1 MPFSV
6 FQKLTGRKKPPA
18 QAPSEVALH
27 HRNLS
32 LMAARFSPAR
42 PLYFLHVPKTM
53 GTAIRYGLENGV
65 AGKEVLFPYQE
76 QYYPHQLELPGGA
89 AALAEPKS
97 CYFGHFGWDLP
108 AVLPGR
114 PWTILTV
121 LRDPKDRLLS
131 LFDYCRQFG
140 QLPKDLILE
149 EWLENKVRCLDFM
162 ICYFVPQLW
171 KNPAAGTAAVAAV
184 LEDHLPAALDNLR
197 RCTVVG
203 IQDEPQATLNLISH
217 ATGCL
222 LPPAEQRV
230 NASRRQHR
238 LENISPKAASLLVGA
253 TAAEEI
259 LYQEGRRLFR
269 DQSDRLLAE
278 LGLVSG
284 TDGNDVAALLTSK
297 TVAGFS
303 RTDPADGI
311 KWQPKQSYPGG
322 NLHSREFHDN
332 MALRWTGPATH
343 TEFYFNLSPHESWK
357 ITIRLHPATPSA
369 HAQAAAL
376 TVDGHAVALEL
387 ESWPDGQ
394 PHTLTGRI
402 PPSDHPAALR
412 KFCLTSPV
420 SKGNQEW
427 RLLGL
432 CLKGMNFEREIS

>member
-6 FQKLTGRKKPPA
+6 FQKLTGRKKPPPPP
-18 QAPSEVALH
+18 PSAVEPQPKGT
-27 HRNLS
+27 S
-32 LMAARFSPAR
+32 IMAARFSPTR

-65 AGKEVLFPYQE
+65 AGKEILFPYQE
-76 QYYPHQLELPGGA
+76 QYYPHQLDLPGGA

-108 AVLPGR
+108 AALPGR

-131 LFDYCRQFG
+131 LFDYCRQFD
-140 QLPKDLILE
+140 QLPATLTLE
-149 EWLENKVRCLDFM
+149 EWLESKVRCLDFM
-162 ICYFVPQLW
+162 NCYFVPQLW

-184 LEDHLPAALDNLR
+184 LENHLPAALENLR
-197 RCTVVG
+197 CCSVVG
-203 IQDEPQATLNLISH
+203 IQEEPQATLNLISH

-222 LPPAEQRV
+222 LPPAAQKV

-238 LENISPKAASLLVGA
+238 LENISPEAASLLAGVTG
-253 TAAEEI
+253 AEEI
-259 LYQEGRRLFR
+259 LFREGRRLF
-269 DQSDRLLAE
+269 QQQAGRLLEE
-278 LGLVSG
+278 LGLEPG
-284 TDGNDVAALLTSK
+284 TDGNDVAALLTAK

-303 RTDPADGI
+303 RADPAQGI

-343 TEFYFNLSPHESWK
+343 TEFFFNLSPQESWK
-357 ITIRLHPATPSA
+357 ITIRLHPATPST

-394 PHTLTGRI
+394 PHTLTGRF
-402 PPSDHPAALR
+402 PPSGHPAALR

-420 SKGNQEW
+420 SKGNGEW
-427 RLLGL
+427 RMLGL
-432 CLKGMNFEREIS
+432 CLKGINFERETS